1 MQSFIKICQKILIA
15 ILAKHDLQENVSD
28 TFLQISHKTNIKNNK
43 FSKDHFYK
51 EVRKR
56 RPSRG
61 LQTSLQECQIQQ
73 ELKAVEK
80 ICHQIFVKKYFS
92 KKEIMKT
99 AYRIDQKLQKQKQNF
114 HCNNKNKF
122 SKSSDL

>member
-1 MQSFIKICQKILIA
+1 MQSFTKICQKILIA

-28 TFLQISHKTNIKNNK
+28 TFLQISQKTNIKNSK

-61 LQTSLQECQIQQ
+61 LQIS
-73 ELKAVEK
+73 
-80 ICHQIFVKKYFS
+80 
-92 KKEIMKT
+92 
-99 AYRIDQKLQKQKQNF
+99 
-114 HCNNKNKF
+114 
-122 SKSSDL
+122 